1 MSEQFPPSAGDYGK
15 SLRGLGFNLIVKD
28 LPRSINFAT
37 QVLGATVFF
46 ATPAFAAMKLKGCDF
61 MFHIDETYHAN
72 PLRGILAGSEARGVG
87 VELRVYGRDP
97 DMAEAIAR
105 NGGWTVL
112 AGSLDKPHGLREA
125 MILDDEG
132 YLWIP
137 SIHLAEEK

>member
-1 MSEQFPPSAGDYGK
+1 MSQETPVSTSDYGK

-28 LPRSINFAT
+28 LARSVQFAT
-37 QVLGATVFF
+37 QVLEATVFF
-46 ATPAFAAMKLKGCDF
+46 VTPNFAAMKLNGQDF
-61 MFHIDETYHAN
+61 MFHADETYRN
-72 PLRGILAGSEARGVG
+72 NELKGILAGNEARGIG
-87 VELRVYGRDP
+87 VELRVYGCDP
-97 DMAEAIAR
+97 DLAEERAR

-137 SIHLAEEK
+137 SVHLK

>member
-1 MSEQFPPSAGDYGK
+1 MSEETPVSASDYGK

-28 LPRSINFAT
+28 LARSVQFAT
-37 QVLGATVFF
+37 QVLEATVFL
-46 ATPAFAAMKLKGCDF
+46 ATPNFAAMKLNGQDF
-61 MFHIDETYHAN
+61 MFHNDETYRN
-72 PLRGILAGSEARGVG
+72 NELKGILAGNEARGIG
-87 VELRVYGRDP
+87 IELRVYGCDP
-97 DMAEAIAR
+97 DLAEDRAR

-137 SIHLAEEK
+137 SIHLK

>member
-1 MSEQFPPSAGDYGK
+1 MSEQFPPSADAYGK
-15 SLRGLGFNLIVKD
+15 SLNGLGFNLIVRD
-28 LPRSINFAT
+28 LPRSLSFAT

-46 ATPAFAAMKLKGCDF
+46 ATPAFAAMKLNGCDF
-61 MFHIDETYHAN
+61 MFHTDETYHAN
-72 PLRGILAGSEARGVG
+72 PLRGILAGAEARGVG

-97 DMAEAIAR
+97 DKAEAVAR

-137 SIHLAEEK
+137 SVHLK

>member
-1 MSEQFPPSAGDYGK
+1 MSEETPVSASDYGK

-28 LPRSINFAT
+28 LARSVQFAT
-37 QVLGATVFF
+37 QVLEATVFF
-46 ATPAFAAMKLKGCDF
+46 ATPSFAAMKLNGQDF
-61 MFHIDETYHAN
+61 MFHADKTYRSN
-72 PLRGILAGSEARGVG
+72 ELKGILAGNEARGIG
-87 VELRVYGRDP
+87 IELRVYGCDP
-97 DMAEAIAR
+97 DLAEDRAR

-137 SIHLAEEK
+137 SIHLK